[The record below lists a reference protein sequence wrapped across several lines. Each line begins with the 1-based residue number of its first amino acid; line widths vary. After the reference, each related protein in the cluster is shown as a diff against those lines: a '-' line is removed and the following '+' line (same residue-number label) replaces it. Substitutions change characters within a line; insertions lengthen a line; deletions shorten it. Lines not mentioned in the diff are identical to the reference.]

1 MFDLFKS
8 SKEDYHVPTPTPLVD
23 SIKIPSNGYTV
34 GMDDHN
40 NTVLKLH
47 QGSVTST
54 MTLTATETRR
64 LIRMLEATLS
74 ESDDWK

>member
-8 SKEDYHVPTPTPLVD
+8 SKNDYLVPTPTPLVD
-23 SIKIPSNGYTV
+23 SIKVPSNGYTV
-34 GMDDHN
+34 GMDDRN
-40 NTVLKLH
+40 STVLKLH

-54 MTLTATETRR
+54 MTLTAAETRR
-64 LIRMLEATLS
+64 LIRMLETTLS